1 MSQLLNEAGEPEVY
15 AVSIDPHAEG
25 QFQTI
30 TYSFL
35 FQKFNFILG
44 AQEIASDSDDD
55 LGVNF
60 DEQEAVKNP
69 KSENYDKAIKN
80 TMRW

>member
-1 MSQLLNEAGEPEVY
+1 M
-15 AVSIDPHAEG
+15 
-25 QFQTI
+25 
-30 TYSFL
+30 FL
-35 FQKFNFILG
+35 FRKFNFILG

-60 DEQEAVKNP
+60 DEVEAVKNP